1 MHPLIKKNEQMEV
14 THFFSIGNEALQLKL
29 IAGQSGL
36 KNHAIGDRA
45 INRPALALMGYTKS
59 FAQKRL
65 QYIGCCELSY
75 LLDLESTDRLQ
86 KLEQIARIGVP
97 CFVAT
102 DKIAIPQDIIQ
113 FFDQQALPL
122 FVTSLSSAEFI
133 EQATILLEEYF
144 SPTTTLFGTLI
155 EVNGLGV
162 LIQGLPALNKSV
174 CTVALIEKGHS
185 LIADDVVCVSCGH
198 NNTLIG
204 KSKAIAHGFMEFRG
218 IGLLKVTEHFGTH
231 AVRSRSNID
240 LVVRFDESFSVEE
253 RTGLEAPSTCS
264 ILDHTLP
271 LIQLPICSGNDAFRL
286 VEIAVTLQLLRAKGD
301 NPAEELTQ
309 RLLKHM
315 E

>member
-1 MHPLIKKNEQMEV
+1 MHYLVNKCEQLKV
-14 THFFSIGNEALQLKL
+14 DHFFAIGNESLQLKL

-36 KNHAIGDRA
+36 EQHAIGDRA

-75 LLDLESTDRLQ
+75 LLDSEDRLQ
-86 KLEQIARIGVP
+86 KLDHIARIGVP

-102 DKIAIPQDIIQ
+102 NKIAIPQDVIE
-113 FFDQQALPL
+113 FFDQKELPL

-204 KSKAIAHGFMEFRG
+204 KSKEIAHGFMEFRG
-218 IGLLKVTEHFGTH
+218 IGLLKVTEHFGAH

-240 LVVRFDESFSVEE
+240 LVIRFDKSISVEE
-253 RTGLEAPSTCS
+253 KTGLEAPSTCS

-286 VEIAVTLQLLRAKGD
+286 VEIAITLQLLRAKGD

-315 E
+315 K